1 MSIKPKTLRRLLL
14 LGAFAGVIAL
24 GGTGFVLLRQYQT
37 QRSTQRLRIEG
48 LAAYDKGDYPAALDS
63 LGRYLGRVGNDA
75 DVLLHY
81 ARARLHREEPDG
93 RHLNESLAAFKRYLA
108 IKPDDKAVL
117 RETLEPYLHAGLLQ
131 EAVFYSQKLRP
142 ASLDATTEADLPVL
156 RIEASAM
163 LAMRPRDRGTPDIL
177 ARISTL
183 DPLNVEWQLRYAAVL
198 RELRRTA
205 DVSAM
210 VASVVAK
217 APGDPRARLIAL
229 LAPMDDATGTSM
241 GDPFPQLCEL
251 AGLRASDASTVASVQ
266 FPDVTFALRLTDTFD
281 RLGKFDHALAVLS
294 HAAESIQSPE
304 LASVLA
310 RRLYVAGRAQ
320 DCIDAL
326 SATPATTKG
335 SDVAMLG
342 IKALAYKQLGQGANA
357 AAIRD
362 SLASRPTEFR
372 ARAWTTA
379 IDAFLPHE
387 STNLIELERNLAS
400 ACTLCPGEPVFPFL
414 HAELLASMGRLD
426 EAADQWQL
434 STRSLLSQGWALPW
448 IRLSQNSLQTGDIR
462 AALEQSTMAVAQAP
476 RAVHAAMARFSSLV
490 ALAVTSSAARSEI
503 AELIALADAISTAAE
518 RLPTPDLAGQLREEV
533 GVSRVLL
540 HLRADQRDAAT
551 QSIRGLLS
559 STTPLS
565 RRAMERLALASALEE
580 LGLEEE
586 IVGQIEKTYGKAPST
601 AAVRAVTLRLAG
613 RKDEGFALLRAGAQG
628 ANAPDRLAWDIQI
641 ATFLDAANDP
651 AAGAAWIALADA
663 NPENMTAQRSA
674 LASPSACRNQSFV
687 ERASQRFAKGTG
699 ADASQELLL
708 RVASARSRITP
719 DMGSLTRDGVIA
731 DLRRVVADRPGFI
744 DARILL
750 ADLLLM
756 NDPARGIHPDYL
768 AAVTELRAAAGSSPS
783 PQLRLRTSILLQEQ
797 RNFADARTELR
808 ALWRERQG
816 DATLGRTIAELL
828 VAQGDTI
835 DAVPIVRDLVA
846 GEGKQ
851 ATPDLLVFAGSILAA
866 ADATTDAVRLIKA
879 AADHPA
885 TRPDQLPEIAALLF
899 RLQQVPAFEAVLRR
913 IDAVTPPA
921 RRSLLRARTFE
932 LVGNSAESLANYAQ
946 AVREDPNLFTAWSG
960 LFDHHIRAGELDKAQ
975 DVLSQ
980 VSAALP
986 SEPDLRLLRQRLLL
1000 ASGAS
1005 GADDLRTLAD
1015 LLAADPSRASEAL
1028 AVRAV
1033 EDLRKR
1039 QKLADPDALEA
1050 LALQHRG
1057 SLSIQMLAAR
1067 RLMLLSPP
1075 RAEQAASIASRAMT
1089 SFPTDSEPAR
1099 LSAQIFASQGRWAQ
1113 VVAACRAWKEREPG
1127 SALESDLAIAEA
1139 YLAVQ
1144 RPDQAASQ
1152 LRPHLAN
1159 FLASLDR
1166 RDSIRGLALYS
1177 RAELAANKPDAVLKA
1192 LKPAI
1197 ATNATIR
1204 NDVWLRLASG
1214 ETPDEP
1220 TASTWIELARTA
1232 SSDSNVD
1239 DQVALASAWSTLAER
1254 FPDSP
1259 AAYGQKA
1266 LAILEPL
1273 ASSQP
1278 TAPVLELLGA
1288 TLQRTGNTDRAID
1301 AFRRAIAAD
1310 PNRASALANL
1320 AEVFVRTGEHAE
1332 GVRLVDR
1339 ALKIAGENDPSVGFL
1354 AASVLRRAGIALQD
1368 QGDGEVLLARA
1379 ASLSKQLAFRDM
1391 GSLSSLAAWA
1401 QCAADVGDFPDT
1413 AHANTLIL
1421 ELPNLA
1427 PAVRLIAKN
1436 NLAYALARVRGSR
1449 SDLARAETLAREVH
1463 DARKDE
1469 GSLQTLALALAAQG
1483 RRDEADRVIKDLF
1496 KSTSPTPAMHI
1507 THALILAEGEDAQ
1520 RQQARDI
1527 VRNLSTQPTGSL
1539 SPQDKRDLVQL
1550 RGRLLPSSQ
1559 AAPDP

>member
-37 QRSTQRLRIEG
+37 QRSTQRLRVEG

-75 DVLLHY
+75 DVLLRY

-93 RHLNESLAAFKRYLA
+93 RHLNEALAAFKRYLA

-117 RETLEPYLHAGLLQ
+117 RETLEPYLQAGLLQ

-142 ASLDATTEADLPVL
+142 ASLDATTETDLPVL
-156 RIEASAM
+156 HIEASAM
-163 LAMRPRDRGTPDIL
+163 LAMRPRDRGAPDIL
-177 ARISTL
+177 ARISAL
-183 DPLNVEWQLRYAAVL
+183 DPLDVEWQLRYAAVL
-198 RELRRTA
+198 RELRRIS
-205 DVSAM
+205 DISAL

-229 LAPMDDATGTSM
+229 LAPFDDAADIPS
-241 GDPFPQLCEL
+241 GDFFPKLCEL
-251 AGLRASDASTVASVQ
+251 AGLRPADASATSSVP
-266 FPDVTFALRLTDTFD
+266 FPDAAYALRLADTFD

-294 HAAESIQSPE
+294 SAAGSIKSHD
-304 LASVLA
+304 LSTTLA
-310 RRLYVAGRAQ
+310 RRLYLAGRAQ

-326 SATPATTKG
+326 SASPTPAHGTNVT
-335 SDVAMLG
+335 MMG
-342 IKALAYKQLGQGANA
+342 IKALAYKQLGQDANA

-362 SLASRPTEFR
+362 ALASRSTEFR
-372 ARAWTTA
+372 PRAWTTA
-379 IDAFLPHE
+379 IDAYQPHE

-400 ACTLCPGEPVFPFL
+400 ACTLCPGEPIFPFL

-426 EAADQWQL
+426 EAADQWHL

-462 AALEQSTMAVAQAP
+462 AAIEQSTMAVAQAP

-490 ALAVTSSAARSEI
+490 ALAVTSSASRSEI

-518 RLPTPDLAGQLREEV
+518 RLPTPDLASQLREEV

-559 STTPLS
+559 STTPPS

-586 IVGQIEKTYGKAPST
+586 IVAQIEKTYGQAPST

-613 RKDEGFALLRAGAQG
+613 RKDEGFALLRAGAEG

-641 ATFLDAANDP
+641 ATFLDTANDP
-651 AAGAAWIALADA
+651 AAGPAWISLADA
-663 NPENMTAQRSA
+663 NPDNMSAQRSA
-674 LASPSACRNQSFV
+674 LSSPSACRDQSFV
-687 ERASQRFAKGTG
+687 DRATQRFAKGTG
-699 ADASQELLL
+699 ASVNQELLL
-708 RVASARSRITP
+708 RVANARARIVPEMNT
-719 DMGSLTRDGVIA
+719 LTRDAVIA
-731 DLRRVVADRPGFI
+731 DLRSVVADRPGFI
-744 DARILL
+744 DARVLL
-750 ADLLLM
+750 ANVLLM
-756 NDPARGIHPDYL
+756 SDPARSIQPDL
-768 AAVTELRAAAGSSPS
+768 LGAVTELRAAANASSN
-783 PQLRLRTSILLQEQ
+783 PQLRLRAAVLLQEQ
-797 RNFADARTELR
+797 RNFADARTELL
-808 ALWRERQG
+808 ALWRERKS
-816 DATLGRTIAELL
+816 DANLGRRVAELL
-828 VAQGDTI
+828 VAQGDTA
-835 DAVPIVRDLVA
+835 DAVPVVRDLISS
-846 GEGKQ
+846 EGSQ
-851 ATPDLLVFAGSILAA
+851 ATPDLLVFAGSVLAA
-866 ADATTDAVRLIKA
+866 ADAKADAIRHLKA
-879 AADHPA
+879 ASDHPA
-885 TRPDQLPEIAALLF
+885 TRPDQMPEIAAHLF
-899 RLQQVPAFEAVLRR
+899 RLQQLPAFEAALRR

-932 LVGNSAESLANYAQ
+932 LVGNHTESLANYAQ
-946 AVREDPNLFTAWSG
+946 AVKEDANLFAAWSG
-960 LFDHHIRAGELDKAQ
+960 LFNHHIRAGELDRAQ
-975 DVLSQ
+975 ETLDQ
-980 VSAALP
+980 VAAALP
-986 SEPDLRLLRQRLLL
+986 NEPDLRLLRQRLLL
-1000 ASGAS
+1000 TSGAS
-1005 GADDLRTLAD
+1005 GSDDLRALAD
-1015 LLAADPSRASEAL
+1015 LLAADPQRASEAQ

-1039 QKLADPDALEA
+1039 QKLSDPEALES

-1057 SLSIQMLAAR
+1057 NLSIQMLAAR

-1089 SFPTDSEPAR
+1089 AFPADAEPAR
-1099 LSAQIFASQGRWAQ
+1099 LSAQIFASQGRWPQ

-1127 SALESDLAIAEA
+1127 SALEPDLAIAEA

-1152 LRPHLAN
+1152 LRPHLTN
-1159 FLASLDR
+1159 FQSALER
-1166 RDSIRGLALYS
+1166 RDSIRGLALYA
-1177 RAELAANKPDAVLKA
+1177 RAELAANKPDAVLNA
-1192 LKPAI
+1192 LKNLI
-1197 ATNATIR
+1197 VTNATIR
-1204 NDVWLRLASG
+1204 NDVWLRLASS

-1220 TASTWIELARTA
+1220 TASTWIELARAA
-1232 SSDSNVD
+1232 SSESNVD

-1259 AAYGQKA
+1259 GAYSQKA

-1288 TLQRTGNTDRAID
+1288 TLQRTGNTDRAIE

-1320 AEVFVRTGEHAE
+1320 AEVLVRTGEHAE
-1332 GVRLVDR
+1332 AVRLVDR
-1339 ALKIAGENDPSVGFL
+1339 ALKIAGENDPNVGFL

-1368 QGDGEVLLARA
+1368 QGDGELLLTRA
-1379 ASLSKQLAFRDM
+1379 ATLAKQLAFRDM
-1391 GSLSSLAAWA
+1391 GNLSSLAAWA
-1401 QCAADVGDFPDT
+1401 QCAADVGDFPGT
-1413 AHANTLIL
+1413 AQANTLIL
-1421 ELPNLA
+1421 ELPTIA

-1436 NLAYALARVRGSR
+1436 NLAYALARAGGSR
-1449 SDLARAETLAREVH
+1449 SDLSRAETLAREVH
-1463 DARKDE
+1463 DARKDT
-1469 GSLQTLALALAAQG
+1469 GSLQTLALTLSAQG
-1483 RRDEADRVIKDLF
+1483 RRDEADHVIRDLLRA
-1496 KSTSPTPAMHI
+1496 SSPTPSILI
-1507 THALILAEGEDAQ
+1507 THALILAEGEEAQ
-1520 RQQARDI
+1520 RQQAKDI
-1527 VRNLSTQPTGSL
+1527 VRNLSTQATGTL
-1539 SPQDKRDLVQL
+1539 SPQDKRDLAQL
-1550 RGRLLPSSQ
+1550 RGRLLPTSQ
-1559 AAPDP
+1559 APTDP